1 VIIGGEM
8 AEIRHGGGCRTVPFL
23 EVVRCGRFFGDRA
36 RAKNSEFLR
45 FLVFTAGSKV
55 HTRNFEKIYSTCT

>member
-1 VIIGGEM
+1 M

-36 RAKNSEFLR
+36 RAKKFRVFTIPSFYGWYSFIAKRKFAYKFEFLR
-45 FLVFTAGSKV
+45 SRYGT
-55 HTRNFEKIYSTCT
+55 